1 MKLLKKDNKKAHI
14 SDSLATD
21 EIQALQSADADQHRD
36 RITRFGLLKHRA
48 KLQEQY
54 LWTQVDFNFGPPT
67 EQSIEALKAAIKLK
81 ECGQFLQFRNYYTV
95 DQIKLVKANYCNKH
109 LLCPIC
115 AGVRAA
121 RSMKRYLERIHEL
134 MDQKRG
140 LKPVLI
146 TLTVKNGEDLEERFE
161 HLTLS
166 FRKLLQRYRDYKK
179 KGWGF
184 NQFCKID
191 GAFYTTE
198 YTYNEKTKQWHPHIH
213 IFALLNEWIDQEE
226 LAETWHDI
234 TLDSYIVDIRRVKK
248 TKEHGYAKGVAEVCK
263 YALKFSDLSM
273 ENTFHAFLTLKGKRL
288 TGSFGSMHGLKID
301 KAVPDEI
308 SKDDLPYM
316 EMIYRFVFGEKKSY
330 YDLSSTRH
338 VEPQANIERMSEEEA
353 TTDRHDMRE
362 IERVAKTDD
371 VSGAGSARARSQIT
385 VDTKRGRKK
394 QHWQVSPYVR
404 VRTRT
409 RIRQWDGFLYNID
422 LFPYVENKVLLFCSK

>member
-1 MKLLKKDNKKAHI
+1 MPTRCFFFLLILFTKVGMKLLKKDNKKAHI

-54 LWTQVDFNFGPPT
+54 LWTQVDFNSDSPS
-67 EQSIEALKAAIKLK
+67 EESIEALKAAIKLK

-213 IFALLNEWIDQEE
+213 IFALLNEWMDQEE

-316 EMIYRFVFGEKKSY
+316 EMIYRFVFGERSY

-338 VEPQANIERMSEEEA
+338 VEPRAMSEEE
-353 TTDRHDMRE
+353 
-362 IERVAKTDD
+362 
-371 VSGAGSARARSQIT
+371 
-385 VDTKRGRKK
+385 
-394 QHWQVSPYVR
+394 
-404 VRTRT
+404 
-409 RIRQWDGFLYNID
+409 
-422 LFPYVENKVLLFCSK
+422 

>member
-54 LWTQVDFNFGPPT
+54 LWTQVDFNSGPPT
-67 EQSIEALKAAIKLK
+67 EESIEALKAAIKLK

-338 VEPQANIERMSEEEA
+338 VEPRAMSEEE
-353 TTDRHDMRE
+353 
-362 IERVAKTDD
+362 
-371 VSGAGSARARSQIT
+371 
-385 VDTKRGRKK
+385 
-394 QHWQVSPYVR
+394 
-404 VRTRT
+404 
-409 RIRQWDGFLYNID
+409 
-422 LFPYVENKVLLFCSK
+422 